1 MIGFATQLLQFAEDR
16 LKDVSGVVGRL
27 LGKVLESVRTLI
39 DRYRALKAH
48 ACIHML
54 GRQVTERAIGFGV
67 VLNKNEVPDLNAEV
81 GIHIDELAIGI
92 AVWRQVN
99 MQFRARTTRASFA
112 HHPEVIF
119 DVAVNNLPLRIESL
133 C

>member
-1 MIGFATQLLQFAEDR
+1 MFG
-16 LKDVSGVVGRL
+16 
-27 LGKVLESVRTLI
+27 GKV
-39 DRYRALKAH
+39 A
-48 ACIHML
+48 
-54 GRQVTERAIGFGV
+54 ERAISFSI
-67 VLNKNEVPDLNAEV
+67 VLNEDEVPDLNTEV
-81 GIHIDELAIGI
+81 GVHIDELAIGI

-119 DVAVNNLPLRIESL
+119 DVAVNNLSLRIEAL